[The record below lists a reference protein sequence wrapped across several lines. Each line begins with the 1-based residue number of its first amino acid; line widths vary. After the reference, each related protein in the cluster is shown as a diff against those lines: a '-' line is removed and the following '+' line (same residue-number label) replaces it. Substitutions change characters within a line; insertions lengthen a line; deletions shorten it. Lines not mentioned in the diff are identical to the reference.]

1 VGDGA
6 VIASIAGVLTALVAG
21 LWGVRQ
27 AKAATNPTA
36 TLSGAYTTL
45 FDDLRHEVD
54 RLQTDVDRLRASESL
69 CQAELSRL
77 RLRVALLEN
86 ASGEKGG

>member
-6 VIASIAGVLTALVAG
+6 VIASIAGVLTALIAG

-27 AKAATNPTA
+27 AKAAVNPTA
-36 TLSGAYTTL
+36 TLSTAYTTL
-45 FDDLRHEVD
+45 FDDLRQEVD
-54 RLQTDVDRLRASESL
+54 RLHAEVDRLRQSESV
-69 CQAELSRL
+69 CQSELSRL